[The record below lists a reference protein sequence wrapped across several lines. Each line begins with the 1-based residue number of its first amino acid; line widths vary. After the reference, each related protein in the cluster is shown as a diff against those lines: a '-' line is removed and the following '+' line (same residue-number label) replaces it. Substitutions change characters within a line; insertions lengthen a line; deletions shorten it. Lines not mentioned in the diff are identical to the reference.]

1 MKFFCIPIVLIM
13 AFSLGADAQTFYPG
27 YVIINSGDTLKGY
40 VKYHETVLNP
50 KVVEFKVEPNAKERT
65 YQAAEL
71 KYFSINVAPPLDVQL
86 QFLRYTGPVSMN
98 DININTVT
106 TERDT
111 TFKMDTIFLKVL
123 RRDKRL
129 SLYSYDDQLKTRFF
143 IVDGQ
148 SAPVELMYRIYLKND
163 ISNGNNTKNEDT
175 YKKQFIAL
183 AMKYGKLDDK
193 LMARLDKIDYSEK
206 YITEIT
212 DKINGFTGPDPMMGS
227 HAASPP
233 KAKLLIMLGAFAA
246 VAILMFSV
254 MHGSN

>member
-1 MKFFCIPIVLIM
+1 MKPFRTLLCLVFLLPL
-13 AFSLGADAQTFYPG
+13 SLFAQTFYPG
-27 YVIINSGDTLKGY
+27 YIVTNSGDTLKGY

-50 KVVEFKVEPNAKERT
+50 KVAEFKTEPNGTERI

-71 KYFSINVAPPLDVQL
+71 RYFSINVAYPLDVQL
-86 QFLRYTGPVSMN
+86 GFLRYSGPVSMN

-111 TFKMDTIFLKVL
+111 SFKIDAIFLKVL
-123 RRDKRL
+123 RKDKRL

-143 IVDGQ
+143 IADGQ
-148 SAPVELMYRIYLKND
+148 SAPVELVYRIYLKND

-183 AMKYGKLDDK
+183 ATKYGKLDDE
-193 LMARLDKIDYSEK
+193 LMRRLDKIDYSEK
-206 YITEIT
+206 YMIQIV
-212 DKINGFTGPDPMMGS
+212 DKINGFTGPDPTMGS
-227 HAASPP
+227 PAASPP
-233 KAKLLIMLGAFAA
+233 KAKLLIMLAAFAG

-254 MHGSN
+254 MHK